1 MPRPKTSE
9 EAYESCLCKGL
20 IKPQE
25 DADLNRITSII
36 ENSST
41 DIEQAKRLAT
51 ITPKDGKGWTT
62 IFKIQYDA
70 LRELA
75 EAIALSDKANISNHQ
90 CLFAHICERHQEL
103 ELDWGFLEKM
113 RTKRNGINY
122 HGSTIT
128 YQEWKET
135 ELQMDLYAK
144 TLRNDLTT

>member
-70 LRELA
+70 ARTRGSDSPIRQGEHFEPPMPFRPHLRTTPGTRARLGIPRKDA
-75 EAIALSDKANISNHQ
+75 HEAQRDQLSWIDDH
-90 CLFAHICERHQEL
+90 LPRMERNRAA
-103 ELDWGFLEKM
+103 DGPVRKD
-113 RTKRNGINY
+113 TPK
-122 HGSTIT
+122 
-128 YQEWKET
+128 
-135 ELQMDLYAK
+135 
-144 TLRNDLTT
+144 